1 MNNNEEW
8 VKQFEALT
16 GRKPT
21 ANEFVKGKEDN
32 FDLNKLA
39 EMVGAN
45 QANSVPQVNP
55 AKPVNP
61 APQVNQ
67 GQPEVNQVAGQEGNQ
82 PKAQAGVA
90 GPAQGASVGGQGQ
103 MPLPG
108 QASQQGQ
115 FSQQPNPNMQS
126 AFDQPFQQAG
136 FPGVQANKSN
146 TSELILG
153 LILPIVSLALSV
165 LFAAL
170 SFTPLAV
177 VFLVLAVL
185 GLIFAIILLVLNL
198 KGKKLLSIIATA
210 VAFLAVILS
219 VVGLVVNNSRHS
231 DSKSDNS
238 SSVSSSKK
246 KDKSGDKVKDNSTD
260 VQDYTD
266 KSYKFEWKQDDISDM
281 KIDKDKVSDVIAEHG
296 KATEAEISGDNLTLT
311 YGDKSDKD
319 NQQQVRVSFEKQYD
333 GTWVL
338 SYVSGDFKA
347 DDITTDASYKSD
359 WTKSDFDALKEGDYD
374 TGSGGTSWSDVKNK
388 HPKPSEAYYEVSMF
402 SAGEVEKSL
411 KILYSDYDSDDSH
424 ADYIS
429 LEFKSNDDGKTYNLS
444 HKYGS
449 GAGIENKDDDDD

>member
-1 MNNNEEW
+1 MNINEEW

-21 ANEFVKGKEDN
+21 AAEFAKGKESN
-32 FDLNKLA
+32 FDLNQLA
-39 EMVGAN
+39 EMLGAN
-45 QANSVPQVNP
+45 SANP
-55 AKPVNP
+55 A
-61 APQVNQ
+61 AQA
-67 GQPEVNQVAGQEGNQ
+67 QPEENQVAGAVTPQPTTDQVGGSPQSQADLASNPNQEPQAGQTIQGAQNQ
-82 PKAQAGVA
+82 P
-90 GPAQGASVGGQGQ
+90 
-103 MPLPG
+103 
-108 QASQQGQ
+108 QASQVA
-115 FSQQPNPNMQS
+115 QQPQANPNMQS

-424 ADYIS
+424 ADYVS